1 LPKATRIMP
10 WATYRPRR
18 HVAPTCVSMCRS
30 LSLCVNRL
38 KMWFLATCRPKRS
51 IRTKQIIKAGGSE
64 VSELSI
70 IWIRLYMGSSTKDVQ
85 PKTEFLYPP
94 PLTKLQPFSPVRGE
108 NINAIWTSVDRG
120 LSCVSDSEAQNI
132 LSLCMSCLWSTPPPR
147 TWAFKLV
154 HTPPPYPGLFLALT
168 LVRL

>member
-1 LPKATRIMP
+1 
-10 WATYRPRR
+10 
-18 HVAPTCVSMCRS
+18 
-30 LSLCVNRL
+30 
-38 KMWFLATCRPKRS
+38 
-51 IRTKQIIKAGGSE
+51 
-64 VSELSI
+64 
-70 IWIRLYMGSSTKDVQ
+70 MGSSTKDVQ

-154 HTPPPYPGLFLALT
+154 HTPPPPLT
-168 LVRL
+168 KRLNVPLSSEIIIVNGNISQTYVEANVGSDMSPMVTFQRYVM